1 MAGVAKRFVGRFSND
16 ELLDR
21 PRFAPAKRTWQ
32 VLGGPILLA
41 SVVEFCPEA
50 WDEQEL
56 SFIEVVSLLQSG

>member
-1 MAGVAKRFVGRFSND
+1 MASFYQSMD
-16 ELLDR
+16 S
-21 PRFAPAKRTWQ
+21 
-32 VLGGPILLA
+32 VLVHSMTLLA